1 MVTVG
6 VGPGVDV
13 TGTCDVEKMGVAV
26 VGKILVEGKLWERA
40 GVAVV
45 MGTTVD
51 DGAGVWVRVVVI
63 AIMVVSGTDVVLEI
77 TIDAGSKPETDVGID
92 VVVGGVEDGPAA
104 IAYKTDCQ
112 ILGNLR
118 LA

>member
-1 MVTVG
+1 M
-6 VGPGVDV
+6 
-13 TGTCDVEKMGVAV
+13 
-26 VGKILVEGKLWERA
+26 
-40 GVAVV
+40 
-45 MGTTVD
+45 
-51 DGAGVWVRVVVI
+51 I

-104 IAYKTDCQ
+104 IAYKTVRQ